1 MEQNSADS
9 HATRRS
15 AEIHSDKAERGR
27 VSSAQA
33 ARKASCFAEY
43 RLLQITNSLF
53 IWKKTKNERMFARGM
68 V

>member
-9 HATRRS
+9 QATRRS
-15 AEIHSDKAERGR
+15 AEIHSGEAERER

-43 RLLQITNSLF
+43 RLYLLLQEKRKEPGLLP
-53 IWKKTKNERMFARGM
+53 FA
-68 V
+68 